1 MIRKPLI
8 TLIQKYKFI
17 QLDDLLSYNIKQRIN
32 QLNNNDSPNDK
43 VNQIIEIKK
52 GVDDIRRWIIQGKKM
67 N

>member
-8 TLIQKYKFI
+8 SLIQKYKFI

-32 QLNNNDSPNDK
+32 QLKNDSSNDK
-43 VNQIIEIKK
+43 VNQIREIKK
-52 GVDDIRRWIIQGKKM
+52 GIDDIRRWIIQGKMM